1 VDAVRL
7 RRKRTE
13 QQPVPVANPTR
24 IAVLEHDLLGVTPK
38 PGTAAAAVIA
48 LRSIGTCIEHD
59 PIDVGTLGQIP
70 GTSVICG
77 RCGNHLVNTESGWR
91 LAGEEGKP

>member
-1 VDAVRL
+1 VRL
-7 RRKRTE
+7 RRNRRK
-13 QQPVPVANPTR
+13 QQPESAPVANPTR
-24 IAVLEHDLLGVTPK
+24 IVVLEYDLLGVTPT

-48 LRSIGTCIEHD
+48 LRRLGTCLEHD